1 MIVIGIPA
9 YNEEKNIAKLIVQ
22 LQKKEYSIV
31 VCNDGSTDMTG
42 EIAEKMG
49 VTVINHKRNLG
60 YGAAIRSIFL
70 KAQEIKAEIL
80 VTFDADGQ
88 HRVEDITSL
97 IQPIKDDKAD
107 IVIGSRFLGQDE
119 SNIPKYRKTG
129 IKIITKMANISGEK
143 ELTDSQSGLRSYNQR
158 AIELITP
165 SEKGMGVST
174 EILIK
179 ANNASLRIYEIP
191 VKILYEGDTSTHH
204 PVSHGVSVIVST
216 MKFISMDHPL
226 RFYGIPG
233 IILLTIGLFF
243 SFWAIQGFVETRQI
257 ITNVSLIGIGT
268 TIIGLIFLMNAIL
281 LFSLVNLVREGKDNQ

>member
-22 LQKKEYSIV
+22 LQNKEYSIV

-42 EIAEKMG
+42 KIAEKMG

-143 ELTDSQSGLRSYNQR
+143 ELTDSQSGLRSYSQR

-257 ITNVSLIGIGT
+257 ITNISLIGIGT
-268 TIIGLIFLMNAIL
+268 TILGLIFLMNAIL

>member
-22 LQKKEYSIV
+22 LQNKEYSIV

-42 EIAEKMG
+42 KIAEKMG

-257 ITNVSLIGIGT
+257 ITNISLIGIGT
-268 TIIGLIFLMNAIL
+268 TILGLIFLMNAIL

>member
-1 MIVIGIPA
+1 LIVIGIPA

-22 LQKKEYSIV
+22 LQNKEYSII

-88 HRVEDITSL
+88 HRVEDIASL

-107 IVIGSRFLGQDE
+107 MVIGSRFLGQDE

-129 IKIITKMANISGEK
+129 IKIITKIANISGEK
-143 ELTDSQSGLRSYNQR
+143 ELTDSQSGLRSYSQR
-158 AIELITP
+158 AIKIITP
-165 SEKGMGVST
+165 SEEGMGVSV

-179 ANNASLRIYEIP
+179 ANNANLRIYEIP

-204 PVSHGVSVIVST
+204 PVSHGASVIISA

-243 SFWAIQGFVETRQI
+243 GFWAIQGFAETRQI

-268 TIIGLIFLMNAIL
+268 TIVGLIFLTNAIL

>member
-129 IKIITKMANISGEK
+129 IKIITKIANISGEK

-158 AIELITP
+158 AIKIITP
-165 SEKGMGVST
+165 SEEGMGVST

-179 ANNASLRIYEIP
+179 ANNANLRIYEIP

-204 PVSHGVSVIVST
+204 PVSHGASVIVTT

-268 TIIGLIFLMNAIL
+268 TILGLIFLMNAIL

>member
-22 LQKKEYSIV
+22 LQNKGYSII

-42 EIAEKMG
+42 EIAEKLNAI
-49 VTVINHKRNLG
+49 VINHKKNLG

-70 KAQEIKAEIL
+70 KSQEIKAEIL

-88 HRVEDITSL
+88 HRVEDIASL

-158 AIELITP
+158 AIKIITP
-165 SEKGMGVST
+165 SEEGMGVST

-179 ANNASLRIYEIP
+179 ANNANLRIYEIP

-204 PVSHGVSVIVST
+204 PVSHGASVIVST

-243 SFWAIQGFVETRQI
+243 SFWAIQGFAETRQI

-268 TIIGLIFLMNAIL
+268 TILGLIFLMNAIL

>member
-1 MIVIGIPA
+1 MPA

-22 LQKKEYSIV
+22 LQNKGYSII
-31 VCNDGSTDMTG
+31 VCNDDSTDMTG

-88 HRVEDITSL
+88 HRVEDIASL

-107 IVIGSRFLGQDE
+107 MVIGSRFLGQDE

-143 ELTDSQSGLRSYNQR
+143 ELTDSQSGLRSYSQR
-158 AIELITP
+158 AIKIITP
-165 SEKGMGVST
+165 SEEGMGVST

-179 ANNASLRIYEIP
+179 ANNANLRIYEIP

-243 SFWAIQGFVETRQI
+243 GFWAIQGFAETRQI

-268 TIIGLIFLMNAIL
+268 TIVGLIFLTNAIL

>member
-22 LQKKEYSIV
+22 LQNKGYSII
-31 VCNDGSTDMTG
+31 VCNDCSTDMTG

-70 KAQEIKAEIL
+70 KAQEIKPEIL

-88 HRVEDITSL
+88 HRVEDIASL

-158 AIELITP
+158 AIKIITP
-165 SEKGMGVST
+165 SEKGMGVSV

-179 ANNASLRIYEIP
+179 ANNANLRIYEIP

-204 PVSHGVSVIVST
+204 PVSHGASVIVST

-243 SFWAIQGFVETRQI
+243 SFWAIQGFAETRQI

-268 TIIGLIFLMNAIL
+268 TILGLIFLMNAIL

>member
-22 LQKKEYSIV
+22 LQNKGYSII

-42 EIAEKMG
+42 EIAKKMG

-80 VTFDADGQ
+80 ATFDADGQ

-119 SNIPKYRKTG
+119 SNIPKYRKVG
-129 IKIITKMANISGEK
+129 IKVITKIANVSGEK

-179 ANNASLRIYEIP
+179 ANNANLKIYEIP
-191 VKILYEGDTSTHH
+191 VKILYDGDTSTHH

-268 TIIGLIFLMNAIL
+268 TILGLIFLMNAIL